1 MLIAG
6 IALGLVLGLLLGGKI
21 GRLADIRLRF
31 LPLLFLGVILR
42 FGTEALLAYNVPIV
56 DQLRLPLFG
65 LAYGLLLV
73 TLWQNRGYPGLA
85 LAFVGVASNA
95 LVIMVNGGYMPVW
108 LPAYEASGLSGP
120 LGTVLHTPLP
130 ATLGSEFLLHLG
142 PLGDLIPL
150 PIPPL
155 QNVASIGDLFL
166 TAGLSF
172 FLFSTVLTVS
182 PEARDAIDAAKAAR
196 STGTGAARLPTGAS
210 AQTAVLDRPTAT
222 APIDAGPST
231 AVEGAAAAA
240 ATELAPA
247 DAWTLFPPG
256 ESVSDAV
263 YDQGTGLS
271 PGLEEASVLERP
283 RMLGGGS
290 VGMAYPALSAS
301 SSAVAMDAAAAM
313 PGAIVVPRPTTTR
326 LEDIRRHPYI
336 RLALNGSF
344 SALWVGQVI
353 SLFGDRINQLALIA
367 FVFEI
372 TDSPTAVAIT
382 FIVSTIPNL
391 LFSPIAGTL
400 VDRWDQK
407 QVLVVSDLLRAALV
421 LMIPVA
427 VLINV
432 WLAYPLVFLI
442 TTVSIFFRP
451 ARIAILPRIVDEGD
465 LLSANSA
472 MWVGETIA
480 DVINY
485 PIAGLFVVF
494 LASSLP
500 LAFWFDA
507 VTYLGSA
514 VLLAT
519 IVVPPIVRKA
529 RGAGGEAGADD
540 EVDAVD
546 GATDGVDMAPDGDT
560 PKRRSIVADLRVGW
574 QFLRHETVLMANTLQ
589 GTAGQFA
596 VGVFTVSSIVLAK
609 EITTAPGDEYRATYA
624 FMETA
629 IGLGNLIGGFALGLV
644 ATRVHKG
651 RLIIAA
657 YVAFG
662 ALVFLVGNVS
672 SVLIVLGL
680 LFGVGVANMAFI
692 IPSQT
697 LFQERTP
704 PELMARVVSFRF
716 ALVFG
721 GMSIA
726 MALGGVFTTAL
737 GPGPVIAA
745 AGLISIAAGLAG
757 LGVRA
762 LREA

>member
-6 IALGLVLGLLLGGKI
+6 IALGLLLGLLLGGRI
-21 GRLADIRLRF
+21 ERLADIRLRF

-42 FGTEALLAYNVPIV
+42 FGTEALLAYDVPIV
-56 DQLRLPLFG
+56 DELRLPLFG
-65 LAYGLLLV
+65 LAYGLLLI
-73 TLWQNRGYPGLA
+73 TLWQNRAYPGLA

-150 PIPPL
+150 PLPPF

-172 FLFSTVLTVS
+172 FLFSTVLSV
-182 PEARDAIDAAKAAR
+182 PENARDAIDAAKAAR
-196 STGTGAARLPTGAS
+196 STGTGAARLPTPTS
-210 AQTAVLDRPTAT
+210 AQTATLDRPSVA
-222 APIDAGPST
+222 APDGT
-231 AVEGAAAAA
+231 AAAA
-240 ATELAPA
+240 ATLDGAATP
-247 DAWTLFPPG
+247 WTLFPPG
-256 ESVSDAV
+256 EQVSDTV
-263 YDQGTGLS
+263 LRQGTGLS

-301 SSAVAMDAAAAM
+301 SSAIAMDTAASAATVAATAAAA
-313 PGAIVVPRPTTTR
+313 GTVAVPRARPSP
-326 LEDIRRHPYI
+326 LEDARNHPYV

-372 TDSPTAVAIT
+372 TDSPVAVAIT

-391 LFSPIAGTL
+391 LFSPVAGTL

-432 WLAYPLVFLI
+432 WLAYPLVFAI

-451 ARIAILPRIVDEGD
+451 ARIAILPRIVDERD

-529 RGAGGEAGADD
+529 RPTASVDDDLDVDTAGEAVAK
-540 EVDAVD
+540 DAP
-546 GATDGVDMAPDGDT
+546 A
-560 PKRRSIVADLRVGW
+560 KRSIVADLRVGW
-574 QFLRHETVLMANTLQ
+574 QFLRHEAVLMANTLQ

-609 EITTAPGDEYRATYA
+609 QITTAPGDEYRATYA

-644 ATRVHKG
+644 ATRVKKG

-704 PELMARVVSFRF
+704 PELMGRVVSFRF

-726 MALGGVFTTAL
+726 MAVGGVFTAAL

-745 AGLISIAAGLAG
+745 AGLISIAAGLSG
-757 LGVRA
+757 LLVRA

>member
-1 MLIAG
+1 
-6 IALGLVLGLLLGGKI
+6 
-21 GRLADIRLRF
+21 
-31 LPLLFLGVILR
+31 
-42 FGTEALLAYNVPIV
+42 
-56 DQLRLPLFG
+56 
-65 LAYGLLLV
+65 
-73 TLWQNRGYPGLA
+73 
-85 LAFVGVASNA
+85 
-95 LVIMVNGGYMPVW
+95 
-108 LPAYEASGLSGP
+108 
-120 LGTVLHTPLP
+120 
-130 ATLGSEFLLHLG
+130 
-142 PLGDLIPL
+142 
-150 PIPPL
+150 
-155 QNVASIGDLFL
+155 
-166 TAGLSF
+166 
-172 FLFSTVLTVS
+172 
-182 PEARDAIDAAKAAR
+182 
-196 STGTGAARLPTGAS
+196 
-210 AQTAVLDRPTAT
+210 
-222 APIDAGPST
+222 
-231 AVEGAAAAA
+231 
-240 ATELAPA
+240 
-247 DAWTLFPPG
+247 
-256 ESVSDAV
+256 
-263 YDQGTGLS
+263 
-271 PGLEEASVLERP
+271 
-283 RMLGGGS
+283 
-290 VGMAYPALSAS
+290 
-301 SSAVAMDAAAAM
+301 
-313 PGAIVVPRPTTTR
+313 
-326 LEDIRRHPYI
+326 
-336 RLALNGSF
+336 
-344 SALWVGQVI
+344 
-353 SLFGDRINQLALIA
+353 
-367 FVFEI
+367 
-372 TDSPTAVAIT
+372 
-382 FIVSTIPNL
+382 
-391 LFSPIAGTL
+391 
-400 VDRWDQK
+400 
-407 QVLVVSDLLRAALV
+407 
-421 LMIPVA
+421 MIPVA

-529 RGAGGEAGADD
+529 RRAGGEAGADD

-546 GATDGVDMAPDGDT
+546 GAGDGVDRRPTAT
-560 PKRRSIVADLRVGW
+560 PAKRRSIVADLRVGW

-757 LGVRA
+757 LRRRA

>member
-1 MLIAG
+1 M
-6 IALGLVLGLLLGGKI
+6 
-21 GRLADIRLRF
+21 
-31 LPLLFLGVILR
+31 
-42 FGTEALLAYNVPIV
+42 
-56 DQLRLPLFG
+56 
-65 LAYGLLLV
+65 
-73 TLWQNRGYPGLA
+73 A

-108 LPAYEASGLSGP
+108 LPAYQAAGLGGP
-120 LGTVLHTPLP
+120 LGTVLHVPLP
-130 ATLGSEFLLHLG
+130 PTLGAEFLLRLG
-142 PLGDLIPL
+142 PLADLIPL

-155 QNVASIGDLFL
+155 NNVASIGDLFL

-172 FLFSTVLTVS
+172 FLFSTVLRCPGV
-182 PEARDAIDAAKAAR
+182 ARGDRPGQGGAIDGRGGGDAVRWRANRRPRRPGRRRAR
-196 STGTGAARLPTGAS
+196 RSDRRRHRRRAHVVAVPTGR
-210 AQTAVLDRPTAT
+210 DRLGGRA
-222 APIDAGPST
+222 AGGHRP
-231 AVEGAAAAA
+231 
-240 ATELAPA
+240 LP
-247 DAWTLFPPG
+247 
-256 ESVSDAV
+256 
-263 YDQGTGLS
+263 
-271 PGLEEASVLERP
+271 RP
-283 RMLGGGS
+283 RGGIGPQRPLMLGGRG
-290 VGMAYPALSAS
+290 VGMASPATSAS
-301 SSAVAMDAAAAM
+301 SQAMALDAVGVGPIDV
-313 PGAIVVPRPTTTR
+313 GVPVARPSR

-353 SLFGDRINQLALIA
+353 SLFGDRVNQLALIA

-372 TDSPTAVAIT
+372 TDSPTAVALT
-382 FIVSTIPNL
+382 FLVSTIPNL
-391 LFSPIAGTL
+391 IFSPVAGTL

-421 LMIPVA
+421 LLVPVA

-451 ARIAILPRIVDEGD
+451 ARVAILPRIVDEGD

-519 IVVPPIVRKA
+519 IVVPPIVKRARRTGRRGDRGCRWTTVARRRA
-529 RGAGGEAGADD
+529 RGHRAGRRRGLDRARPPRRL
-540 EVDAVD
+540 AVPAPRD
-546 GATDGVDMAPDGDT
+546 GAAGEHAPGHGRPVRRRRVHGDEHR
-560 PKRRSIVADLRVGW
+560 P
-574 QFLRHETVLMANTLQ
+574 
-589 GTAGQFA
+589 
-596 VGVFTVSSIVLAK
+596 AK
-609 EITTAPGDEYRATYA
+609 QITTAPGDEYRATYA

-629 IGLGNLIGGFALGLV
+629 VGLGNLIGGFALGLI
-644 ATRVHKG
+644 ATRVRKG

-672 SVLIVLGL
+672 SVLVVLGL

-704 PELMARVVSFRF
+704 PELMGRVVSFRF
-716 ALVFG
+716 AIVFG

-726 MALGGVFTTAL
+726 MAVGGLLTTAF

-745 AGLISIAAGLAG
+745 AGLISMAAGFGG
-757 LGVRA
+757 LLVKQ

>member
-6 IALGLVLGLLLGGKI
+6 IAVGLLLGLFLGGKI
-21 GRLADIRLRF
+21 ERLADIRLKF
-31 LPLLFLGVILR
+31 LPFLFAGVILR
-42 FGTEALLAYNVPIV
+42 FGTEALIV
-56 DQLRLPLFG
+56 YGVDVVDELRVPLFG
-65 LAYGLLLV
+65 LAYGLLLFA
-73 TLWQNRGYPGLA
+73 LWQNRLYPGMA

-95 LVIMVNGGYMPVW
+95 LVIMINGGYMPVW
-108 LPAYEASGLSGP
+108 IPAYEASGLSGAM
-120 LGTVLHTPLP
+120 GTVLHVPLP
-130 ATLGSEFLLHLG
+130 LTLGPEFLLRLG
-142 PLGDLIPL
+142 PLADLIPL

-155 QNVASIGDLFL
+155 NNVASIGDMFL

-172 FLFSTVLTVS
+172 FLFSTVLTVPKES
-182 PEARDAIDAAKAAR
+182 REAIDQAKAAR
-196 STGTGAARLPTGAS
+196 STGAGGATAMP
-210 AQTAVLDRPTAT
+210 TAVATAPTAT
-222 APIDAGPST
+222 AEPIAAVDAPI
-231 AVEGAAAAA
+231 ADGAAAAV
-240 ATELAPA
+240 EAPPA
-247 DAWTLFPPG
+247 EPEWSLYPPG
-256 ESVSDAV
+256 ESVSEAALR
-263 YDQGTGLS
+263 GNTGLS
-271 PGLEEASVLERP
+271 PGLEEASVLDRP
-283 RMLGGGS
+283 LILGGRG
-290 VGMAYPALSAS
+290 VGMAAPASSAS
-301 SSAVAMDAAAAM
+301 SQAMAVDALSTVPVSAGSGAAA
-313 PGAIVVPRPTTTR
+313 GVAIPAPRPTR
-326 LEDIRRHPYI
+326 LEGIRQHPYI

-353 SLFGDRINQLALIA
+353 SLFGDRVNQLALIA
-367 FVFEI
+367 FVFEL
-372 TDSPTAVAIT
+372 TDSPTAVALT
-382 FIVSTIPNL
+382 FLVSTIPNL
-391 LFSPIAGTL
+391 IFSPVAGTL

-421 LMIPVA
+421 LLVPVA

-432 WLAYPLVFLI
+432 WLAYPLVFAI

-451 ARIAILPRIVDEGD
+451 ARVAILPRIVDERD

-519 IVVPPIVRKA
+519 IVVPPIVR
-529 RGAGGEAGADD
+529 RTRTPPSGASDEATAGEGSGVGA
-540 EVDAVD
+540 ELTSVGNSV
-546 GATDGVDMAPDGDT
+546 TL
-560 PKRRSIVADLRVGW
+560 DLRAGW
-574 QFLRHETVLMANTLQ
+574 HFLRHETVLLANTIQ
-589 GTAGQFA
+589 GTVGQFA
-596 VGVFTVSSIVLAK
+596 VGVFTVSSIVLAR
-609 EITTAPGDEYRATYA
+609 EITKSPGDEYRATYA

-629 IGLGNLIGGFALGLV
+629 IGLGNLVGGFALGLIT
-644 ATRVHKG
+644 TRVRKG

-657 YVAFG
+657 YIAFG

-672 SVLIVLGL
+672 SVLVVLGL
-680 LFGVGVANMAFI
+680 LFGVGVANMAFV

-704 PELMARVVSFRF
+704 AEMMGRVVSFRF
-716 ALVFG
+716 AIVFG

-726 MALGGVFTTAL
+726 MAVGGLLTSAF

-745 AGLISIAAGLAG
+745 AGLISIVAGIGG
-757 LGVRA
+757 LTVKA

>member
-6 IALGLVLGLLLGGKI
+6 IALGLMLGLLLGGRLE
-21 GRLADIRLRF
+21 RLADIRLKF
-31 LPLLFLGVILR
+31 LPLLFLGVIVR
-42 FGTEALLAYNVPIV
+42 FGTEAALIYGLDFA

-65 LAYGLLLV
+65 LSYGLLLF
-73 TLWQNRGYPGLA
+73 TLWQNRAYPGLA

-108 LPAYEASGLSGP
+108 MPAYEASGLSGP
-120 LGTVLHTPLP
+120 LGTVLHVPLP
-130 ATLGSEFLLHLG
+130 ATLGPEFLLRLG
-142 PLGDLIPL
+142 PLSDLIPL

-172 FLFSTVLTVS
+172 FLFSTVLRIPDSQTR
-182 PEARDAIDAAKAAR
+182 AAIDSAKVGRLGGVSGTAAM
-196 STGTGAARLPTGAS
+196 
-210 AQTAVLDRPTAT
+210 PTAT
-222 APIDAGPST
+222 ATAPTATLEPTADGIT
-231 AVEGAAAAA
+231 AVAD
-240 ATELAPA
+240 
-247 DAWTLFPPG
+247 DAWSLYPPG
-256 ESVSDAV
+256 EGVSDAARRA
-263 YDQGTGLS
+263 GTGLS
-271 PGLEEASVLERP
+271 PGLEESSVLQRP
-283 RMLGGGS
+283 LILGGRG
-290 VGMAYPALSAS
+290 VGMAAPATS
-301 SSAVAMDAAAAM
+301 SSSQAIALDRAATTAASAAAATDIAI
-313 PGAIVVPRPTTTR
+313 PGARPSR
-326 LEDIRRHPYI
+326 LEDARQHPYV

-372 TDSPTAVAIT
+372 TDSPVAVAIT
-382 FIVSTIPNL
+382 FLVSTIPNL
-391 LFSPIAGTL
+391 IFSPVAGTL

-407 QVLVVSDLLRAALV
+407 QVLVVSDILRAALV
-421 LMIPVA
+421 LLVPVA

-451 ARIAILPRIVDEGD
+451 ARIAILPRIVEERD

-494 LASSLP
+494 LADSLA

-514 VLLAT
+514 VLLST
-519 IVVPPIVRKA
+519 IVVPPLARRAKRMVV
-529 RGAGGEAGADD
+529 RGAEAADVSEVGAEGEGIDVDVEDGTEPGTGART
-540 EVDAVD
+540 V
-546 GATDGVDMAPDGDT
+546 G
-560 PKRRSIVADLRVGW
+560 RDLRAGW
-574 QFLRHETVLMANTLQ
+574 RFLRNETVLLANTIQ
-589 GTAGQFA
+589 GTVGQFA
-596 VGVFTVSSIVLAK
+596 VGVFTVSSIVLAR
-609 EITTAPGDEYRATYA
+609 ELTVAPGDEYRATYA

-629 IGLGNLIGGFALGLV
+629 IGLGNLIGGFALGLIT
-644 ATRVHKG
+644 TRVRKG

-672 SVLIVLGL
+672 SVPLVLGL

-704 PELMARVVSFRF
+704 PEMMGRVVSFRF
-716 ALVFG
+716 AVVFG

-726 MALGGVFTTAL
+726 MAVGGLLTASF
-737 GPGPVIAA
+737 GPGPVIAV
-745 AGLISIAAGLAG
+745 AGLISIVAGLSG
-757 LGVRA
+757 LTVRA